1 MFRSITIRRAFAGK
15 RSTVVPKRGSEARF
29 QSTTRTKCG
38 AQKNG
43 RSHYVWAPVVT
54 FYSSLVD
61 TRDRCTPS
69 FTSNFAD
76 DGSPTVFAD
85 FVQPRAPDLT

>member
-1 MFRSITIRRAFAGK
+1 
-15 RSTVVPKRGSEARF
+15 VVPKRGFKVRLA
-29 QSTTRTKCG
+29 QSAAHK
-38 AQKNG
+38 KNG